1 MAEKKKFKIHM
12 PHVLT
17 LIFFLII
24 VVAILTWVLPSGEF
38 ERTVME
44 TSTGEREVAVAG
56 TYSTVAKIAED
67 GTDLRQGIAEVLMAP
82 GKGIQS
88 MVEVLAFVFIIGG
101 VFQIMAKTNA
111 LNMGIQKVVK
121 KLGKKEVLIIP
132 ILMVLFGLGGSTFGM
147 SDELV
152 PFYLLIMP
160 IMFAMG
166 YDSMTTFM
174 TVCLSATVG
183 YAASTVNPFCV
194 LVAQGIAGIQ
204 GNPQLTFRM
213 IQWVIMMAVII
224 TFVTWR
230 ALKIKK
236 NPEKSIT
243 YQDDIQKRKD
253 MGSEGVDFNQN
264 MTLRQKL
271 VVLTFVIGMI
281 LVVVGLVKFGWYMN
295 ELSMCFLGMGILMGI
310 FGGLNEKEIA
320 EEFITGV
327 KDIAFAAMVIGF
339 CSGIMV
345 IAQDGK
351 IIDTILNALSNL
363 VANSNNAVFAAVMY
377 VVQSLLTLLVPS
389 SSGLAALSMPIMA
402 PLCDLHGVNP
412 EAAVTALQYGN
423 QLTNLMSPVAG
434 TTVAGL
440 AVCRISFAQWWKTI
454 WKVFLILAV
463 LAIVFC
469 TISAGL

>member
-1 MAEKKKFKIHM
+1 MEEKKKFKLHM

-24 VVAILTWVLPSGEF
+24 VVAILTWILPSGEF
-38 ERTVME
+38 ERKVME
-44 TSTGEREVAVAG
+44 TSAGERSVAVAG
-56 TYSTVAKIAED
+56 TYHSVDKVLED
-67 GTDLRQGIAEVLMAP
+67 GTNLRQGIAQVLMAP
-82 GKGIQS
+82 GKGIQQ

-111 LNMGIQKVVK
+111 LNMGIQKIVK
-121 KLGKKEVLIIP
+121 KLGAKEILIIP
-132 ILMVLFGLGGSTFGM
+132 ILMVLFGLG
-147 SDELV
+147 
-152 PFYLLIMP
+152 
-160 IMFAMG
+160 
-166 YDSMTTFM
+166 DSMTTFM

-194 LVAQGIAGIQ
+194 LIAQGIAGIQ
-204 GNPQLTFRM
+204 GNPQLVFRM
-213 IQWVIMMAVII
+213 LQFVIMMALVIA
-224 TFVTWR
+224 FVTWR
-230 ALKIKK
+230 AFKIKK

-243 YQDDIQKRKD
+243 YQDDLLKKKEMNTDI
-253 MGSEGVDFNQN
+253 DFNQE
-264 MTLRQKL
+264 MTIRQKL
-271 VVLTFVIGMI
+271 VLLTFVIGMVI
-281 LVVVGLVKFGWYMN
+281 VVVGLVKNGWYMN

-310 FGGLNEKEIA
+310 FGGMNETEIA
-320 EEFITGV
+320 EEFINGV

-345 IAQDGK
+345 IAQDGM
-351 IIDTILNALSNL
+351 IIDTILNALSGL
-363 VANSNNAVFAAVMY
+363 VEKSNNVVFSAVMY

-440 AVCRISFAQWWKTI
+440 AICKISFGQWWKTI
-454 WKVFLILAV
+454 WKMFLIMAV
-463 LAIVFC
+463 IAIVFC

>member
-1 MAEKKKFKIHM
+1 MKEKKWKLRM

-17 LIFFLII
+17 LIFFLIV
-24 VVAILTWVLPSGEF
+24 VVAVMTWVVPSGEF
-38 ERTVME
+38 ERTMMQ
-44 TSTGEREVAVAG
+44 TSTGERSVAVAG
-56 TYSTVAKIAED
+56 TYHTVEKVLD
-67 GTDLRQGIAEVLMAP
+67 DRTDLRQGVWQVLMAP
-82 GKGIQS
+82 GRGIQS
-88 MVEVLAFVFIIGG
+88 IIEVLAFVFIIGG
-101 VFQIMAKTNA
+101 VFQIMTRTNA
-111 LNMGIQKVVK
+111 LTIGIQKIVN
-121 KLGKKEVLIIP
+121 KLGAKEILIIP
-132 ILMVLFGLGGSTFGM
+132 ILMALFGLGGSTFGM

-174 TVCLSATVG
+174 TVCLAATVG
-183 YAASTVNPFCV
+183 YAASTINPFSV
-194 LVAQGIAGIQ
+194 LIAQGVAGIQ
-204 GNPQLTFRM
+204 GNPQLIFRM
-213 IQWVIMMAVII
+213 VQWVIMMAIAI

-243 YQDDIQKRKD
+243 YQDDLIKKQE
-253 MGSEGVDFNQN
+253 MSANIDFSQE

-271 VVLTFVIGMI
+271 VVAIFVAGMV

-295 ELSMCFLGMGILMGI
+295 ELSACFFGMGILMGI
-310 FGGLNEKEIA
+310 AGGLNEKEIA
-320 EEFITGV
+320 EEFLNGV

-345 IAQDGK
+345 VAQEGM
-351 IIDTILNALSNL
+351 IIDTILNALSGL
-363 VANSNNAVFAAVMY
+363 VANSNNVMFAGVLYA
-377 VVQSLLTLLVPS
+377 VQSLLTLLVPS
-389 SSGLAALSMPIMA
+389 SSGLAALSIPVMA

-412 EAAVTALQYGN
+412 EAAVTALQYAN

-440 AVCRISFAQWWKTI
+440 AICRISFGQWWKTI
-454 WKVFLILAV
+454 WKLFLLLTV
-463 LAIVFC
+463 LSELWV
-469 TISAGL
+469 SAHSQDLL

>member
-1 MAEKKKFKIHM
+1 MKEKKWKLRM

-17 LIFFLII
+17 LIFFLIV
-24 VVAILTWVLPSGEF
+24 VVAVMTWVVPSGEF
-38 ERTVME
+38 ERTMMQ
-44 TSTGEREVAVAG
+44 TSTGERSVAVAG
-56 TYSTVAKIAED
+56 TYHTVEKVLDD
-67 GTDLRQGIAEVLMAP
+67 GTDLRQGVWQVLMAP
-82 GKGIQS
+82 GRGIQS
-88 MVEVLAFVFIIGG
+88 IIEVLAFVFIIGG
-101 VFQIMAKTNA
+101 VFQIMTRTNA
-111 LNMGIQKVVK
+111 LTIGIQKIVN
-121 KLGKKEVLIIP
+121 KLGAKEILIIP
-132 ILMVLFGLGGSTFGM
+132 ILMALFGLGGSTFGM

-174 TVCLSATVG
+174 TVCLAATVG
-183 YAASTVNPFCV
+183 YAASTINPFSV
-194 LVAQGIAGIQ
+194 LIAQGVAGIQ
-204 GNPQLTFRM
+204 GNPQLIFRM
-213 IQWVIMMAVII
+213 VQWVIMMAIAI

-243 YQDDIQKRKD
+243 YQDDLIKKQD
-253 MGSEGVDFNQN
+253 MSANIDFSQE

-271 VVLTFVIGMI
+271 VVAIFVAGMV

-295 ELSMCFLGMGILMGI
+295 ELSACFFGMGILMGI
-310 FGGLNEKEIA
+310 AGGLNEKEIA
-320 EEFITGV
+320 EEFLNGV

-345 IAQDGK
+345 VAQEGM
-351 IIDTILNALSNL
+351 IIDTILNALSGL
-363 VANSNNAVFAAVMY
+363 VANSNNVMFAGVLYA
-377 VVQSLLTLLVPS
+377 VQSLLTLLVPS
-389 SSGLAALSMPIMA
+389 SSGLAALSIPVMA

-412 EAAVTALQYGN
+412 EAAVTALQYAN

-440 AVCRISFAQWWKTI
+440 AICRISFGQWWKTI
-454 WKVFLILAV
+454 WKLFLLLTVI
-463 LAIVFC
+463 AIIFC
-469 TISAGL
+469 TISAGM

>member
-12 PHVLT
+12 PHVIT

-24 VVAILTWVLPSGEF
+24 VVAILTWILPSGEF
-38 ERTVME
+38 ERTIME

-56 TYSTVAKIAED
+56 TYHTVAKITED
-67 GTDLRQGIAEVLMAP
+67 GTSLRQGIAEVLMAP

-121 KLGKKEVLIIP
+121 KLGSKDVLIIP
-132 ILMVLFGLGGSTFGM
+132 ILMALFGLGGSTFGM

-174 TVCLSATVG
+174 TGCLSATVG

-204 GNPQLTFRM
+204 GNPQLVFRM

-224 TFVTWR
+224 AFVTWR
-230 ALKIKK
+230 AMKIKK
-236 NPEKSIT
+236 NPENSIT
-243 YQDDIQKRKD
+243 FQDDLQKRKE
-253 MGSEGVDFNQN
+253 MGGEDVDFNQN

-271 VVLTFVIGMI
+271 VLATFVIGMVI
-281 LVVVGLVKFGWYMN
+281 VVFGLVNFGWYMN

-310 FGGLNEKEIA
+310 FGGLTETEIA

-345 IAQDGK
+345 VAQDGK

-363 VANSNNAVFAAVMY
+363 VANSNNVVFAAVLY

-389 SSGLAALSMPIMA
+389 SSGLAALSIPILA

-423 QLTNLMSPVAG
+423 QLTNLLSPVAG

-454 WKVFLILAV
+454 WKVWIILAV
-463 LAIVFC
+463 LAIAFC

>member
-12 PHVLT
+12 PHVIT

-24 VVAILTWVLPSGEF
+24 VVAILTWILPSGEF
-38 ERTVME
+38 ERTIME

-56 TYSTVAKIAED
+56 TYHTVAKITED
-67 GTDLRQGIAEVLMAP
+67 GTSLRQGIAEVLMAP

-111 LNMGIQKVVK
+111 LNMGIQKVVR
-121 KLGKKEVLIIP
+121 KLGSKDVLIIP
-132 ILMVLFGLGGSTFGM
+132 ILMALFGLGGSTFGM

-204 GNPQLTFRM
+204 GNPQLVFRM
-213 IQWVIMMAVII
+213 IQWVIIA
-224 TFVTWR
+224 FVTWR
-230 ALKIKK
+230 AMKIKK
-236 NPEKSIT
+236 NPENSIT
-243 YQDDIQKRKD
+243 FQDDLQKRKE
-253 MGSEGVDFNQN
+253 MGGEDVDFNQN

-271 VVLTFVIGMI
+271 VLATFVIGMVI
-281 LVVVGLVKFGWYMN
+281 VVFGLVNFGWYMN

-310 FGGLNEKEIA
+310 FGGLTETEIA

-345 IAQDGK
+345 VAQDGK
-351 IIDTILNALSNL
+351 IIDTILNTLSNL
-363 VANSNNAVFAAVMY
+363 VANSNNVVFAAVLY
-377 VVQSLLTLLVPS
+377 VVQSLLTLFVPS
-389 SSGLAALSMPIMA
+389 SSGLAALSIPILA

-423 QLTNLMSPVAG
+423 QLTNLLSPVAG

-454 WKVFLILAV
+454 WKVWIILAV
-463 LAIVFC
+463 LAIAFC

>member
-1 MAEKKKFKIHM
+1 MAEKKKFKKHM
-12 PHVLT
+12 PHVIT

-24 VVAILTWVLPSGEF
+24 VVAILTWILPSGEF
-38 ERTVME
+38 ERTIME

-56 TYSTVAKIAED
+56 TYHTVAKITED
-67 GTDLRQGIAEVLMAP
+67 GTSLRQGIAEVLMAP

-111 LNMGIQKVVK
+111 LNMGIQKVVR
-121 KLGKKEVLIIP
+121 KLGSKDVLIIP
-132 ILMVLFGLGGSTFGM
+132 ILMALFGLGGSTFGM

-204 GNPQLTFRM
+204 GNPQLVFRM

-224 TFVTWR
+224 AFVTWR
-230 ALKIKK
+230 AMKIKK
-236 NPEKSIT
+236 NPENSIT
-243 YQDDIQKRKD
+243 FQDDLQKRKE
-253 MGSEGVDFNQN
+253 MGGEDVDFNQN

-271 VVLTFVIGMI
+271 VLATFVIGMVI
-281 LVVVGLVKFGWYMN
+281 VVFGLVNFGWYMN

-310 FGGLNEKEIA
+310 FGGLTETEIA

-345 IAQDGK
+345 VAQDGK
-351 IIDTILNALSNL
+351 IIDTILNTLSNL
-363 VANSNNAVFAAVMY
+363 VANSNNVVFAAVLY
-377 VVQSLLTLLVPS
+377 VVQSLLTLFVPS
-389 SSGLAALSMPIMA
+389 SSGLAALSIPILA

-423 QLTNLMSPVAG
+423 QLTNLLSPVAG

-454 WKVFLILAV
+454 WKVWIILAV
-463 LAIVFC
+463 LAIAFC

>member
-24 VVAILTWVLPSGEF
+24 VVAILTWILPSGEF
-38 ERTVME
+38 DRTLME

-56 TYSTVAKIAED
+56 TYHAVEKIAED

-101 VFQIMAKTNA
+101 VFQIMARTNA

-121 KLGKKEVLIIP
+121 KLGNKEILIIP
-132 ILMVLFGLGGSTFGM
+132 ILMALFGLGGSTFGM

-174 TVCLSATVG
+174 TVCLAATVG

-204 GNPQLTFRM
+204 GNPQLVFRM

-230 ALKIKK
+230 AMKIKK

-243 YQDDIQKRKD
+243 YQDDIKKRKE
-253 MGSEGVDFNQN
+253 MGGEEVDFDQN

-271 VVLTFVIGMI
+271 VLTTFVVGMV
-281 LVVVGLVKFGWYMN
+281 LVVFGLVNFGWYMN
-295 ELSMCFLGMGILMGI
+295 ELAMCFLGMGILMGI
-310 FGGLNEKEIA
+310 FGGLTETEIA

-363 VANSNNAVFAAVMY
+363 VENSNNVVFAGVMY

-454 WKVFLILAV
+454 WKVFLILVV

-469 TISAGL
+469 TISAGM